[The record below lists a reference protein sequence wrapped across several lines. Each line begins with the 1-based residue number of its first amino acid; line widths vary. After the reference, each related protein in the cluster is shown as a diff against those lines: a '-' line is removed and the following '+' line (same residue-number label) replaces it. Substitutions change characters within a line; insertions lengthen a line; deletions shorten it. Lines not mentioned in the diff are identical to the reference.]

1 MVGEFRAEAE
11 GRGYAVELRIDGG
24 GTVSADRESITR
36 AIWNLLDNAVKYSP
50 VNRTVWVDVEREDG
64 RLAIRVRDRGLGVTP
79 EERKE
84 IFRKFVRGSS
94 AKQVEGKGTG
104 IGLAMVQHIV
114 QAHGGEL
121 KLESRPGE
129 GRTFSILLPVRS

>member
-1 MVGEFRAEAE
+1 M
-11 GRGYAVELRIDGG
+11 
-24 GTVSADRESITR
+24 
-36 AIWNLLDNAVKYSP
+36 
-50 VNRTVWVDVEREDG
+50 ERENG

-104 IGLAMVQHIV
+104 IGLAMVNHIV
-114 QAHGGEL
+114 EAHGGEL

-129 GRTFSILLPVRS
+129 GSTFSILLPVRS

>member
-1 MVGEFRAEAE
+1 MQPERPQDGTIARTPNPKCPACNEW
-11 GRGYAVELRIDGG
+11 RIH
-24 GTVSADRESITR
+24 
-36 AIWNLLDNAVKYSP
+36 
-50 VNRTVWVDVEREDG
+50 
-64 RLAIRVRDRGLGVTP
+64 TP

-104 IGLAMVQHIV
+104 IGLAMVHHIV
-114 QAHGGEL
+114 EAHGGEL

-129 GRTFSILLPVRS
+129 GSTFSILLPVRS